1 MSEEEMGMLELLSEC
16 IMSKIDFNNKKEIEL
31 FCNELKFALLDLHD
45 PDFIYSSSESESS
58 DDDVEPETIK
68 VTTDKDGFM
77 EIVV

>member
-58 DDDVEPETIK
+58 DDEVGEAEEVK
-68 VTTDKDGFM
+68 VLVDKDGFM
-77 EIVV
+77 KLE

>member
-77 EIVV
+77 EIVL